1 MNLFPIYVFLGPES
15 GEKAREILEIKQAFK
30 EKHNNSIEEYTL
42 YGFEDGIPGLLELAR
57 GGNLFSSG
65 CFIIFREADQIK
77 INDQMK
83 QLEQY
88 IKSPSADC
96 VIVFDSDQVST
107 TKFPFLKKVTSLI
120 PKQAQKIFWEMF
132 ENKRQ
137 SWLISYVRSHGGS
150 ISREAA
156 ELFLELVENN
166 SQDMAR
172 ECDTLLLLHQGD
184 TEITLEDV
192 ERFIFHSKEENAYS
206 IFGYLADRDLS
217 RALEGLHKFVGA
229 GDHHSIPLMGSLV
242 RQFRVLGMLKSTFPK
257 GIPSNDTLKDH
268 GIGFRRAQTA
278 YQTALQ
284 KYTTLEVGRIIQLAG
299 QYEFALREFRSSW
312 HHRLL
317 ELFCYQVTVRGGQGS
332 IITSQEEPDQLGVFA
347 LSH

>member
-1 MNLFPIYVFLGPES
+1 MNLFPMYVFLGPES
-15 GEKAREILEIKQAFK
+15 GEKARETQELKKAFK
-30 EKHNNSIEEYTL
+30 EKYHDSIEEFTL
-42 YGFEDGIPGLLELAR
+42 YGFEDGIPRLLELAR
-57 GGNLFSSG
+57 GGSLFSAG
-65 CFIIFREADQIK
+65 CFITFREADQIK
-77 INDQMK
+77 INDQIK

-88 IKSPSADC
+88 IKSPTPDC
-96 VIVFDSDQVST
+96 LIVFESDQVST
-107 TKFPFLKKVTSLI
+107 TKFPFLKKVSSLI

-184 TEITLEDV
+184 AEITLEDV
-192 ERFIFHSKEENAYS
+192 ERFIFHSKEENPYT
-206 IFGYLADRDLS
+206 IFGYLAERDLS
-217 RALEGLHKFVGA
+217 RALEGLQKYVG
-229 GDHHSIPLMGSLV
+229 GGEHLSIPLMGSLV
-242 RQFRVLGMLKSTFPK
+242 RQFRVLGLLKSTFPK
-257 GIPSNDTLKDH
+257 GVPSNDGLKEH
-268 GIGFRRAQTA
+268 GIAFRRAQTA

-284 KYTTLEVGRIIQLAG
+284 KYSALEAGRIIHLAG
-299 QYEFALREFRSSW
+299 QYEFTLREFRSSW

-317 ELFCYQVTVRGGQGS
+317 ELFFYQVIVRGGQGS
-332 IITSQEEPDQLGVFA
+332 VITSQEEPDELGVFA
-347 LSH
+347 LGR